1 MNGSHDPAASKIM
14 QSAPPI
20 DARDGALIQIVDAAM
35 AEAARRSGPWL
46 VCRVG
51 CTECCM
57 GPFPINQLDA
67 RRLRRG
73 LAELDTR
80 DPERAGQV
88 RERARQYVAR
98 IAHDFPGDPLTG
110 ILAEGEAAEAQF
122 ATFAED
128 EPCPAL
134 DPETGAC
141 DLYTARPIT
150 CRTFGPP
157 VRAGAEA
164 LGVCELCFHG
174 ASDAEIAACEV
185 ESDPDGVE
193 SALLSEF
200 EETTGARG
208 QTIVAFCLAS

>member
-1 MNGSHDPAASKIM
+1 VPR
-14 QSAPPI
+14 I
-20 DARDGALIQIVDAAM
+20 DARDGALIQIAAAAM

-57 GPFPINQLDA
+57 GPLPVNQIDA

-73 LAELDTR
+73 LAELEEH

-88 RERARQYVAR
+88 HERARQYVAR
-98 IAHDFPGDPLTG
+98 ISRDFPGDPVTG
-110 ILAEGEAAEAQF
+110 ILAESEEAEARF
-122 ATFAED
+122 ANFAED

-141 DLYTARPIT
+141 DLYAARPIT

-164 LGVCELCFHG
+164 VGGCELCFRG
-174 ASDAEIAACEV
+174 ATDAEIAACEV
-185 ESDPDGVE
+185 ESDPDGAE
-193 SALLSEF
+193 STLLSEL
-200 EETTGARG
+200 EEAMGVHG

>member
-1 MNGSHDPAASKIM
+1 M
-14 QSAPPI
+14 QSAPRI

-73 LAELDTR
+73 LAELDVR
-80 DPERAGQV
+80 DPARAGQV

-98 IAHDFPGDPLTG
+98 TSRDFPGDPYTG
-110 ILAEGEAAEAQF
+110 ILAEGDEAEAWF
-122 ATFAED
+122 ADFAED
-128 EPCPAL
+128 EPCPVL

-141 DLYTARPIT
+141 DLYAARPIT

-157 VRAGAEA
+157 VRAGAQA
-164 LGVCELCFHG
+164 VGVCELCFHG
-174 ASDAEIAACEV
+174 ATDTEIAACEV
-185 ESDPDGVE
+185 ESDPDGAE
-193 SALLSEF
+193 STLLSEL
-200 EETTGARG
+200 EEAMGVHG

>member
-1 MNGSHDPAASKIM
+1 
-14 QSAPPI
+14 
-20 DARDGALIQIVDAAM
+20 
-35 AEAARRSGPWL
+35 
-46 VCRVG
+46 
-51 CTECCM
+51 M

-73 LAELDTR
+73 LAELDVR
-80 DPERAGQV
+80 DPARAREV

-98 IAHDFPGDPLTG
+98 ISHDFPGDPFTG
-110 ILAEGEAAEAQF
+110 ILATAQEAEARF
-122 ATFAED
+122 ADFAED

-141 DLYTARPIT
+141 NLYTARPIT

-157 VRAGAEA
+157 LRAGAEA

-174 ASDAEIAACEV
+174 ATDTEIAACEV
-185 ESDPDGVE
+185 ESDPDGLE
-193 SALLSEF
+193 STLLNHL
-200 EETTGARG
+200 EEATGVHG

>member
-1 MNGSHDPAASKIM
+1 MAVMGAALKTMQPA
-14 QSAPPI
+14 PRI
-20 DARDGALIQIVDAAM
+20 DARDRDLIQIVDAAM

-46 VCRVG
+46 VCRMG

-73 LAELDTR
+73 LAELDAH
-80 DPERAGQV
+80 DPARAGQV

-98 IAHDFPGDPLTG
+98 ISRDFPGDPVTG
-110 ILAEGEAAEAQF
+110 VLAADEEADARF

-141 DLYTARPIT
+141 DLYAARPIT

-164 LGVCELCFHG
+164 VGVCELCFHG
-174 ASDAEIAACEV
+174 ATDAEIAACEV

-193 SALLSEF
+193 SAVLSDL
-200 EETTGARG
+200 EEATGARG

>member
-1 MNGSHDPAASKIM
+1 MQPA
-14 QSAPPI
+14 PRI

-57 GPFPINQLDA
+57 GPFPISQLDA
-67 RRLRRG
+67 HRLRRG
-73 LAELDTR
+73 LAELDVR
-80 DPERAGQV
+80 DPARAGQV

-98 IAHDFPGDPLTG
+98 TSRDLPGDPFTG
-110 ILAEGEAAEAQF
+110 ILAAGEEPEARF

-141 DLYTARPIT
+141 DLYAARPIT

-164 LGVCELCFHG
+164 VGVCELCFHG
-174 ASDAEIAACEV
+174 ANDAEIAACEV

-193 SALLSEF
+193 SALSSEL
-200 EETTGARG
+200 EEATGVHG

>member
-1 MNGSHDPAASKIM
+1 M
-14 QSAPPI
+14 QSAPRI

-73 LAELDTR
+73 LAELDVR
-80 DPERAGQV
+80 DPVRAGQV
-88 RERARQYVAR
+88 RERARQYLAR
-98 IAHDFPGDPLTG
+98 ISRDFPGDPFTG
-110 ILAEGEAAEAQF
+110 ILAEGEEAEARF
-122 ATFAED
+122 ADFAED

-141 DLYTARPIT
+141 DLYAERPIT

-157 VRAGAEA
+157 VRAGAQA
-164 LGVCELCFHG
+164 VGVCELCFHG
-174 ASDAEIAACEV
+174 ATDTEIAACEV
-185 ESDPDGVE
+185 ESDPDGAE
-193 SALLSEF
+193 STLLSEL
-200 EETTGARG
+200 EEAMGVHG